1 MLGIMSRG
9 EHQRPEQARTACGL
23 DPLVYNSGMRTLLL
37 ASLNVLAITCVAHAL
52 DGDHAWYVVV
62 GMSGQCRP
70 MGNVD
75 PMVFERVIQ
84 QQPGGVIKDEK
95 TGGSITDR
103 SQVPGVLERIVD
115 DGHGHIGGLVFVQGA
130 DTCRVTAETMR
141 DLHLLPYQQRE

>member
-1 MLGIMSRG
+1 MPGIMSRG

-75 PMVFERVIQ
+75 PMVFERVIV

-103 SQVPGVLERIVD
+103 S
-115 DGHGHIGGLVFVQGA
+115 
-130 DTCRVTAETMR
+130 
-141 DLHLLPYQQRE
+141 